1 MNINEIEKIIP
12 KEKILQNV
20 QMKKYTSF
28 KIGGEAEVL
37 IKISTLEELTKIIKY
52 ITDFENID
60 KKTIMGLINK
70 IEVIDSETIKIY
82 YKFSE

>member
-1 MNINEIEKIIP
+1 MIKLKKVELEKY
-12 KEKILQNV
+12 KSFLEKQTI
-20 QMKKYTSF
+20 
-28 KIGGEAEVL
+28 
-37 IKISTLEELTKIIKY
+37 
-52 ITDFENID
+52 ENID

>member
-1 MNINEIEKIIP
+1 MVYINIDDFIMAMNHYSIEEIKLEKLENQINTYENT
-12 KEKILQNV
+12 KEN
-20 QMKKYTSF
+20 
-28 KIGGEAEVL
+28 
-37 IKISTLEELTKIIKY
+37 ELTKIIKN

>member
-1 MNINEIEKIIP
+1 MTEAYRSE
-12 KEKILQNV
+12 KEKL
-20 QMKKYTSF
+20 
-28 KIGGEAEVL
+28 KI
-37 IKISTLEELTKIIKY
+37 KLEKLENQINTYENTKENELTKIIKN

>member
-1 MNINEIEKIIP
+1 MTEAYRSEKEKLKMKIEKLENQINTYENT
-12 KEKILQNV
+12 KEN
-20 QMKKYTSF
+20 
-28 KIGGEAEVL
+28 
-37 IKISTLEELTKIIKY
+37 ELTKIIKN

>member
-1 MNINEIEKIIP
+1 ME
-12 KEKILQNV
+12 
-20 QMKKYTSF
+20 
-28 KIGGEAEVL
+28 
-37 IKISTLEELTKIIKY
+37 IIKN